1 MDSRT
6 FLSTEPC
13 ARRASNIAAFF
24 RFCFYLYVVYMSRFV
39 RDYVF
44 ISIAVTDFKLAIIR
58 IFAVF
63 LELICL
69 FTFLYRRRTSKYEYE
84 TNEFMHRKKERERER
99 ERESVR
105 TCVRLYFCIYVP
117 VSSSNSLRVGS
128 VSRRRRTRRR
138 GVRFLHE
145 RPIDSHAF
153 A

>member
-1 MDSRT
+1 M
-6 FLSTEPC
+6 
-13 ARRASNIAAFF
+13 
-24 RFCFYLYVVYMSRFV
+24 

-99 ERESVR
+99 ERERECAYV
-105 TCVRLYFCIYVP
+105 CAFIFLYLCTGLIF
-117 VSSSNSLRVGS
+117 
-128 VSRRRRTRRR
+128 
-138 GVRFLHE
+138 
-145 RPIDSHAF
+145 
-153 A
+153 

>member
-1 MDSRT
+1 
-6 FLSTEPC
+6 
-13 ARRASNIAAFF
+13 
-24 RFCFYLYVVYMSRFV
+24 MSRFV

-99 ERESVR
+99 EREREYV
-105 TCVRLYFCIYVP
+105 CAYVCAFIFLYLCTGLIF
-117 VSSSNSLRVGS
+117 
-128 VSRRRRTRRR
+128 
-138 GVRFLHE
+138 
-145 RPIDSHAF
+145 
-153 A
+153 